1 MSTLAKRIIMGIIG
15 IPIMIWI
22 VILGSPYFT
31 VFFAIIAILALR
43 ELYLLLAAK
52 GFAPHS
58 LIGMITG
65 FAWMV
70 LVGIQS
76 VHGPHLL
83 LLILSLAG
91 LATLSLELANSY
103 QDHHVPPAGAV
114 VSTLGGILYVPVML
128 SNVIVLRTFEAQ
140 GAMAPYFTNMNM
152 EPGAALVIILFL
164 GVWAGD
170 TFAFFGGMAFGKT
183 PLMPHIS
190 PKKTVEGA
198 VIGAIGSIASMMVG
212 TYFLMPA
219 FPLWIMIIGSVFLT
233 LFAPIGDLVES
244 MIKRDAHVKDSS
256 ELIPGHGG
264 AFDRF
269 DSMLFAAPIFNG
281 FMYIVSMWK

>member
-1 MSTLAKRIIMGIIG
+1 MSSLVKRIIMGLIG
-15 IPIMIWI
+15 IPLMIYM

-31 VFFAIIAILALR
+31 IFFAIVAVLALR
-43 ELYLLLAAK
+43 ELYQLLAAK
-52 GFAPHS
+52 GFSPHS
-58 LIGMITG
+58 MIGMITG
-65 FAWMV
+65 AAWILLLDV
-70 LVGIQS
+70 QGEHS
-76 VHGPHLL
+76 AYLL
-83 LLILSLAG
+83 LLLLSLAG
-91 LATLSLELANSY
+91 LATLSLELVNSY
-103 QDHHVPPAGAV
+103 DEQHAPPAGSV

-128 SNVIVLRTFEAQ
+128 SNVISLRAFEAK
-140 GAMAPYFTNMNM
+140 GHMIAYCSNMIL

-170 TFAFFGGMAFGKT
+170 TFAYFGGMALGKT

-198 VIGAIGSIASMMVG
+198 IIGFLGSNASMLAG
-212 TYFLMPA
+212 TYFLMPE
-219 FPLWIMIIGSVFLT
+219 FPLWIMLIGSIALS
-233 LFAPIGDLVES
+233 LFSPIGDLVES

-281 FMYIVSMWK
+281 FMFAVSVWI

>member
-103 QDHHVPPAGAV
+103 QDHHAPPAGAV